1 MPQKRTAA
9 APRTRSGTAPSLDP
23 TIVPSA
29 ASAPVA
35 TPRSARAAA
44 TRLELLLAAERLF
57 ALHGLM
63 GVSLRQIV
71 AATRQRNL
79 ATVHYHFGSR
89 EALAHAIC
97 DLRMPAIEQARAQ
110 RLSAY
115 LEDPPPPARRAVE
128 LLRIQIEPS
137 AEPVFAARGRS
148 HFRRLL
154 AHSFVS
160 DEIDLRRYI
169 GTHYD
174 RGIRQTGRL
183 LRTESAHLSAAT
195 FAVRWALLI
204 RSMTYLLASLEAR
217 VEALSW
223 RKGEALLRAEM
234 AEMAVAFAGFF
245 AAPDEAHASTA

>member
-9 APRTRSGTAPSLDP
+9 VPRTRSDAAPSLAP

-29 ASAPVA
+29 APAPAA

-115 LEDPPPPARRAVE
+115 LEDPPPPAHRAVE

-169 GTHYD
+169 GSHYD

-245 AAPDEAHASTA
+245 AAPDEANGGTA

>member
-9 APRTRSGTAPSLDP
+9 TPRTRSGAAPSLAP

-29 ASAPVA
+29 APAPVA

-44 TRLELLLAAERLF
+44 TRLELLLAAEQLF

-137 AEPVFAARGRS
+137 FLGLHEQMVPGE
-148 HFRRLL
+148 LIIL
-154 AHSFVS
+154 ALDDHGWPDQPADAVH
-160 DEIDLRRYI
+160 E
-169 GTHYD
+169 
-174 RGIRQTGRL
+174 RQ
-183 LRTESAHLSAAT
+183 
-195 FAVRWALLI
+195 
-204 RSMTYLLASLEAR
+204 YY
-217 VEALSW
+217 ALSI
-223 RKGEALLRAEM
+223 
-234 AEMAVAFAGFF
+234 
-245 AAPDEAHASTA
+245 APQTSP